1 MRYHLSKS
9 KLDFNCPKC
18 ECLHK
23 EQDYFEKFRISKKPT
38 FYMNCKGCKTRLGI
52 EQDIQSNTVVW
63 LKEDEIKL

>member
-18 ECLHK
+18 TFLHK
-23 EQDYFEKFRISKKPT
+23 EEDYFIRFLACKKT

-52 EQDIQSNTVVW
+52 DQDIQGNSVVW